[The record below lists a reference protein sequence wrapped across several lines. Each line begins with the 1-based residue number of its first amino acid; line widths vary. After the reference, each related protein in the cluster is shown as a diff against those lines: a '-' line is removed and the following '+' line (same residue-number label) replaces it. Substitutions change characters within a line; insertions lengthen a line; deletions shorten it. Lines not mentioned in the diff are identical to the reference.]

1 MTGRKASNLSRTL
14 HTMANYGLVRL
25 EVGSQGRGRRAVKP
39 VAVAR
44 SVNLTLDIGFGDK
57 PEPSRPV
64 RRRAEQIAA

>member
-1 MTGRKASNLSRTL
+1 MTGRKTSNLSRTL

-25 EVGSQGRGRRAVKP
+25 EDGSQGRGRRAVKP

-57 PEPSRPV
+57 PV
-64 RRRAEQIAA
+64 LRRSARRQTEQIAA